1 MLEYNLRQNGDVT
14 LIDLKG
20 PITLGEALAH
30 GLQSAAESP
39 RPVVVGEI
47 IRQLLQQGR
56 RKILLNLKDVTYVD
70 SSGIGELVG
79 AFSSMQQQGGQLKLL
94 NPAVRVVNVLRF
106 TRLDHLF
113 PVETDEGAAIQ
124 SFSKSAGRV
133 MTARLAS
140 KFYCFGSTAGLLDI
154 MGSITE

>member
-1 MLEYNLRQNGDVT
+1 MLEYNIRQSGDVT

-20 PITLGEALAH
+20 PITLSEALAH
-30 GLQSAAESP
+30 GLESAAESQ

-56 RKILLNLKDVTYVD
+56 RKMLLNLKDVTYID

-79 AFSSMQQQGGQLKLL
+79 AFNSVQQQDGQLKLL
-94 NPAVRVVNVLRF
+94 NPVVGVVNVLRF

-113 PVETDEGAAIQ
+113 PVEADEGAAIQ

-133 MTARLAS
+133 MTSQLAAARRVA
-140 KFYCFGSTAGLLDI
+140 FGEL
-154 MGSITE
+154 

>member
-1 MLEYNLRQNGDVT
+1 MLEYNIRQSGDVT

-30 GLQSAAESP
+30 GLEGGDKSAESP

-56 RKILLNLKDVTYVD
+56 RKILLNLKDVTYID

-79 AFSSMQQQGGQLKLL
+79 AFTSVRGQGGQLKLL
-94 NPAVRVVNVLRF
+94 NPVVKVVSVLRI

-113 PVETDEGAAIQ
+113 PVETDEAAAIQ
-124 SFSKSAGRV
+124 SFSKP
-133 MTARLAS
+133 
-140 KFYCFGSTAGLLDI
+140 
-154 MGSITE
+154 

>member
-1 MLEYNLRQNGDVT
+1 MLEYNIRQNGDVT

-30 GLQSAAESP
+30 GLGSGDKAAEGP

-47 IRQLLQQGR
+47 IRNLLKQGR
-56 RKILLNLKDVTYVD
+56 RKILLNLKDVTYID

-79 AFSSMQQQGGQLKLL
+79 AFTSVQGQGGQLRLV
-94 NPAVRVVNVLRF
+94 NPVSRVINVLRI

-113 PVETDEGAAIQ
+113 PVETDEAAAIQ
-124 SFSKSAGRV
+124 SFAKSVNG
-133 MTARLAS
+133 
-140 KFYCFGSTAGLLDI
+140 G
-154 MGSITE
+154 